1 VALDKLDE
9 EAEDWLVE
17 LQAADDLRIIGVEL
31 RWHRL
36 VQQLYSIRHLQ
47 RVFHNTGQRLKEVC
61 ERNLRE
67 RLSRYLK

>member
-1 VALDKLDE
+1 
-9 EAEDWLVE
+9 
-17 LQAADDLRIIGVEL
+17 
-31 RWHRL
+31 
-36 VQQLYSIRHLQ
+36 LQ